1 MYDRK
6 INQPFLQAGTDGK
19 PPGEVSFG
27 GFFCPRGKLGRGGLI
42 LMAVR
47 SRSPFVAMQESVIS
61 TLLNGRLCFSM
72 LIRSIA

>member
-27 GFFCPRGKLGRGGLI
+27 GFFLYARETRPGWPDFGVG
-42 LMAVR
+42 A
-47 SRSPFVAMQESVIS
+47 
-61 TLLNGRLCFSM
+61 
-72 LIRSIA
+72 